1 MVLLSKLADLQVF
14 TVVFAWGAAP
24 HWVSSLSLIKACI
37 LRMGEREAVA
47 TPPKVVVRIFTY

>member
-14 TVVFAWGAAP
+14 AVVFAWAAAP
-24 HWVSSLSLIKACI
+24 HCRSSLSLMKAFI
-37 LRMGEREAVA
+37 LRIGEREAVA